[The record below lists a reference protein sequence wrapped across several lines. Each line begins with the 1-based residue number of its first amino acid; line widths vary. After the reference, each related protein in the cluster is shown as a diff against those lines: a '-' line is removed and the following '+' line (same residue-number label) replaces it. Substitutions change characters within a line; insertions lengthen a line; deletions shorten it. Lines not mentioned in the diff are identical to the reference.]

1 MPFIPTGTYSGESFV
16 SSKMT
21 FPLDLNKKLISHPE
35 ATFYMRVGTDNL
47 RHIGVYK
54 NDILLID
61 RSKKITPHSLVVF
74 FSDGEYG
81 LNTFAEL
88 SKKHFDIEAWGV
100 VTYVIHKT

>member
-16 SSKMT
+16 SGRT
-21 FPLDLNKKLISHPE
+21 AFPLDLNKKLISHPE

-47 RHIGVYK
+47 RHVGVYK

-61 RSKKITPHSLVVF
+61 RSKKPTPRSLIVF
-74 FSDGEYG
+74 CSDGEYG

-88 SKKHFDIEAWGV
+88 SKTHMNIIVWGV